1 MKWIPL
7 LFRGRPRLRVS
18 SMSTGQW
25 QTDRKVLRNTKL
37 EKKAQRGLRNYNY
50 RNFFCNKNYKNTLT
64 A

>member
-7 LFRGRPRLRVS
+7 LFRRRPRLRVS

-37 EKKAQRGLRNYNY
+37 EKKRNEVSEITITETFSAIKIINIH
-50 RNFFCNKNYKNTLT
+50 
-64 A
+64 